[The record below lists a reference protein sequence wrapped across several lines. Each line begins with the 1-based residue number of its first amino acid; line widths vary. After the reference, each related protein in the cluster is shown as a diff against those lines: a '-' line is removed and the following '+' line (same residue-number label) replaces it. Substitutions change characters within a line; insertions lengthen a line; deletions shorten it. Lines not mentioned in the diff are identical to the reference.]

1 MDETERKFKEKM
13 EKYLSNARPL
23 FESLC
28 VHVPKSVDLKKVTSE
43 FREMALSYYSDSRH
57 FYEKGEYANALG
69 ALEYAEGW
77 LDAGKALGIFKYDRN
92 SNKQ

>member
-13 EKYLSNARPL
+13 EKYLDNAKPL
-23 FESLC
+23 FEGLSTQIPGEIEIEKI
-28 VHVPKSVDLKKVTSE
+28 VEE
-43 FREMALSYYSDSRH
+43 FKTMASSYYKDSLH

-77 LDAGKALGIFKYDRN
+77 LDAGKALGIFK